1 MWMYLLSTLGEAI
14 WKVSFGDIVL
24 EVTRIMM
31 AWPQK
36 GCHVA
41 DTHTDEAVKSLM

>member
-1 MWMYLLSTLGEAI
+1 MLSTLGAI
-14 WKVSFGDIVL
+14 RKVSFGDIVL
-24 EVTRIMM
+24 EVTHIMM

-41 DTHTDEAVKSLM
+41 DTQMKRRNV